1 MSRLRLDR
9 HAAIALLSQS
19 SDLLQNFINACRTAL
34 TESERI
40 RWLVEDIIGSDQLK
54 EEIKERRYQSLPKR
68 KGSMVKPLLRTTER
82 PVRKRGDEPMK

>member
-1 MSRLRLDR
+1 MQVEAPTRSPCSYRSTITKQRF
-9 HAAIALLSQS
+9 IAKHQQCLPDSP
-19 SDLLQNFINACRTAL
+19 D
-34 TESERI
+34 SERT
-40 RWLVEDIIGSDQLK
+40 RWLVQDIIGSDQLK